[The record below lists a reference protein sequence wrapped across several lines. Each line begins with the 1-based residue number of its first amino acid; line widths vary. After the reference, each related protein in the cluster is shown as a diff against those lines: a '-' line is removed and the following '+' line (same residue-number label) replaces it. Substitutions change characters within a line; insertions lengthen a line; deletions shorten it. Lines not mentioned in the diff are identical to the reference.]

1 MWTLPMVQGLD
12 VEKLLIMQ
20 SVDDFLLW
28 VQNSKKIG
36 EIYIL

>member
-20 SVDDFLLW
+20 SVDDFFA
-28 VQNSKKIG
+28 VSSK
-36 EIYIL
+36 